1 MKNRTNISRLPAFR
15 DDLKRSISQ
24 LPQVAGGTAVT
35 FFKENFRRQGFLNN
49 GTVDKWKA
57 RGKGAKRNKGRAL
70 LIDSGRMRRSIKV
83 LTASGMMVVVGA
95 TVPYAE
101 AHNEG
106 GEFQGTVRVPAFT
119 RKGGRVRGHKRGG
132 VRVRA
137 HKREAAKVD
146 AHTKEISVKIPQ
158 RQFIGHSSDLMNE
171 IEQAYM
177 RNLEQSIGKYLN

>member
-15 DDLKRSISQ
+15 DDLKRSIAR

-49 GTVDKWKA
+49 GSVDKWKA
-57 RGKGAKRNKGRAL
+57 RKKGAKRNKGRAL
-70 LIDSGRMRRSIKV
+70 LIDTGRMRRDIRV
-83 LTASGMMVVVGA
+83 LTSSGTHVVVGA

-106 GEFQGTVRVPAFT
+106 ADIKENARVPGFT

-137 HKREAAKVD
+137 HKREAAKVE
-146 AHTKEISVKIPQ
+146 AHTKQMNVSIPQ
-158 RQFIGHSSDLMNE
+158 RQFIGNSTDLMDE
-171 IEQAYM
+171 IEKAYI
-177 RNLEQSIGKYLN
+177 RDLEKSIGKYLT